1 MNRGS
6 MRLAALLA
14 STALVFVAVC
24 GAEQSGDS
32 TEAPPGPTVG
42 PTTAPSATATPSA
55 VTSLREVNFEET
67 ALAGPLIDAAGGGEV
82 PNERVEF
89 LDLIGG
95 DGIEEAVVVVESG
108 GTLGDLA
115 AGVFVLI
122 QGQPQLVQVIETAGR
137 IEVRLDLVV
146 AIEGVW
152 ASDDPQCCPSQLRET
167 SYRWDGARFITIT
180 EQVVSNPGQ

>member
-1 MNRGS
+1 MNRGL
-6 MRLAALLA
+6 MRLAALWA
-14 STALVFVAVC
+14 STALLFMAAC
-24 GAEQSGDS
+24 GAEQNSDP
-32 TEAPPGPTVG
+32 TEAPPNPTANS
-42 PTTAPSATATPSA
+42 TAAPSATATPFA
-55 VTSLREVNFEET
+55 VASLREVNFEEA

-89 LDLIGG
+89 LDLIGD
-95 DGIEEAVVVVESG
+95 DGIEEAVVIVESG

-115 AGVFVLI
+115 AGVFALI
-122 QGQPQLVQVIETAGR
+122 EGQPQLVQVIETAGR

-167 SYRWDGARFITIT
+167 SYQWDGARFIAIT
-180 EQVVSNPGQ
+180 EQVVTNSGQ